1 MEHLEVVAEPVEK
14 FDPIVRDGILP
25 TIKSEAP
32 RMARTRLATSVVALA
47 IACAQNA
54 TAQVTPSA
62 DEVLPPAEQGEAPSA
77 VLIRNARIFTGCTP
91 DLIEGQDVFVAGQTI
106 SRIGADLEPP
116 EFATVIDAG
125 GRVLMPGLIDAHWHG
140 VFAEATIGKL
150 FTTNEGYWNLLAAEA
165 SRKALYRGFTTL
177 RDTAGPMF
185 DVARAFNEGLIE
197 GPRVFPSG
205 PAISQ
210 TAGHQDFRLTRDVP
224 ATPDQLHSFET
235 SDMFYLADGVPEV
248 LKRVRE
254 NLMQGAT
261 QIKLMAGGG
270 VTSAYD
276 PIHTIQ
282 FTKAE
287 LEAAVEAAENWGTY
301 VLTHAINDAAVNH
314 SIDAGV
320 KSVEH
325 GHMST
330 RETLQRFV
338 EEDVWLSMQPF
349 LNDDSAPALNDFQQE
364 KYDSVVDGTDFVYRT
379 AKELG
384 VKIAFGTDILFD
396 PELAGKQGE
405 ILAKLGRWFTPF
417 ETLKMAT
424 CDNAELLKLSGQL
437 NPYPLGPLGVVEE
450 GAYADLI
457 LVDGNPLEDLDLV
470 SDPEANFDVI
480 MKDGAIYKNAL
491 D

>member
-1 MEHLEVVAEPVEK
+1 MVTVEACSEWFFRGTK
-14 FDPIVRDGILP
+14 MKAQLASRLWLVLGCSLSVCSAQAQSEDMGTDGTP
-25 TIKSEAP
+25 N
-32 RMARTRLATSVVALA
+32 A
-47 IACAQNA
+47 I
-54 TAQVTPSA
+54 
-62 DEVLPPAEQGEAPSA
+62 
-77 VLIRNARIFTGCTP
+77 LIRGAKVFTGCSP
-91 DLIEGQDVFVAGQTI
+91 DLLEGQDVFVAGNMI
-106 SRIGADLEPP
+106 SRIGPDLDPP
-116 EFATVIDAG
+116 EFATIIEAD

-140 VFAEATIGKL
+140 VFATATIAKL
-150 FTTNEGYWNLLAAEA
+150 MSTNEGYWSLQTAAA
-165 SRKALYRGFTTL
+165 QRDTLYRGFTTV

-185 DVARAFNEGLIE
+185 DIARATDEGLIE

-210 TAGHQDFRLTRDVP
+210 TAGHMDFRTTKDVP
-224 ATPDQLHSFET
+224 ATPDKLNPFET
-235 SDMFYLADGVPEV
+235 SDMFYIADGIPEV

-270 VTSAYD
+270 VTSSYD

-282 FTKAE
+282 YTKAE
-287 LEAAVEAAENWGTY
+287 LEAAVEQAENWGTY
-301 VLTHAINDAAVNH
+301 VLTHAINDEAVNH

-349 LNDDSAPALNDFQQE
+349 LDDEDAPALNDFQKA
-364 KYDSVVDGTDFVYRT
+364 KYKFVTDGTDFVYRT

-384 VKIAFGTDILFD
+384 VKIAFGTDTLFSAD
-396 PELAGKQGE
+396 LASRQGAQ
-405 ILAKLGRWFTPF
+405 LAKLQNWFTPY
-417 ETLKMAT
+417 EALKMAT
-424 CDNAELLKLSGQL
+424 CDNAELLALSGAL
-437 NPYPLGPLGVVEE
+437 TPYPNGPLGVIEE
-450 GAYADLI
+450 GAYADMI

-470 SDPEANFDVI
+470 SDPIGNFDVI
-480 MKDGAIYKNAL
+480 MKDGVIYKNTL
-491 D
+491 E

>member
-1 MEHLEVVAEPVEK
+1 MAEFKIGTGPLKNKAQSISGFQASICSV
-14 FDPIVRDGILP
+14 FLCTSIILGP
-25 TIKSEAP
+25 A
-32 RMARTRLATSVVALA
+32 AAA
-47 IACAQNA
+47 AQESQNG
-54 TAQVTPSA
+54 TGSTPN
-62 DEVLPPAEQGEAPSA
+62 A
-77 VLIRNARIFTGCTP
+77 VLIRDAKIFTGCSP
-91 DLIEGQDVFVAGQTI
+91 DLLEGQDVFVAGNLI
-106 SRIGADLEPP
+106 SRIGPDLDPP
-116 EFATVIDAG
+116 DFTTVIDAG
-125 GRVLMPGLIDAHWHG
+125 GRVLMPGVIDAHWHG
-140 VFAEATIGKL
+140 VFAEATIARL
-150 FTTNEGYWNLLAAEA
+150 ATTNEGYWNLLAARA
-165 SRKALYRGFTTL
+165 NRNTLFRGFTTI

-185 DVARAFNEGLIE
+185 DIARATNEGLIE

-205 PAISQ
+205 PGISQ

-224 ATPDQLHSFET
+224 ATPDKLHSFET

-276 PIHTIQ
+276 PIHTKQ
-282 FTKAE
+282 FTQDE
-287 LEAAVEAAENWGTY
+287 LKAAVEAAENWGTY
-301 VLTHAINDAAVNH
+301 VLTHAINDEAVNH

-349 LNDDSAPALNDFQQE
+349 LDDEDAPTLNDFQKE
-364 KYDSVVDGTDFVYRT
+364 KYKFVTDGTDFVYRT

-384 VKIAFGTDILFD
+384 VKIAFGTDTLFSAD
-396 PELAGKQGE
+396 LAKRQGAQ
-405 ILAKLGRWFTPF
+405 LAKLERWFTPF
-417 ETLKMAT
+417 EALKMAT
-424 CDNAELLKLSGQL
+424 CDNAELLKLSGEL
-437 NPYPLGPLGVVEE
+437 TPYPLGPLGVIEE
-450 GAYADLI
+450 GAYADMI
-457 LVDGNPLEDLDLV
+457 LVDGNPLDDLSLV
-470 SDPEANFDVI
+470 ADPDENFDLI
-480 MKDGAIYKNAL
+480 MKDGTIYKNEI